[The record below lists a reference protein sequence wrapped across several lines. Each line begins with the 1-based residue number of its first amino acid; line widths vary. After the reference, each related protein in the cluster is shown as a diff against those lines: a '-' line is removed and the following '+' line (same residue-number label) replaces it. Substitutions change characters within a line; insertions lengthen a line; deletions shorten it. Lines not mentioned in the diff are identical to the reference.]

1 MFRIST
7 RRAESMRVLH
17 LGKYYAPQRGGIER
31 HLQDLAEWFSERGH
45 QVDVLVHQPV
55 GQWRGREDVINGVA
69 VCRAGCPV
77 APLYT
82 PISPL
87 FPLQLSRAIKRS
99 RPDILHL
106 HMPNPSCFWA
116 LLSARARARP
126 WVVHWHADVPPDMPD
141 WRVRAAYR
149 LYRPFEQAVLKRAS
163 AIIVTSQTYLEASKA
178 LAPWKHKVSVIPL
191 GIAESI
197 ADIGSSPVWPRN
209 GSLRLL
215 AVGRLSHYKGF
226 AVLLDALAKTD
237 QASLVLIGKG
247 EESERLHTQAMRLGI
262 ADRISFVGELSDPDL
277 LAAYTQADLLVLPSL
292 DRSEAFGLVLLEAM
306 RAALAVIA
314 SKVPGSGISQVIE
327 HEKSGLLVEPGN
339 AEALTVALGQMASSD
354 TRRRLAAGG
363 HQRWRNQ
370 FTLEASAQAVL
381 ALYRNLTG
389 AHPQAG
395 APSE

>member
-1 MFRIST
+1 
-7 RRAESMRVLH
+7 MRVLH

-31 HLQDLAEWFSERGH
+31 HLQDLAEWFSARGH
-45 QVDVLVHQPV
+45 QVDVLAHQPA
-55 GQWRGREDVINGVA
+55 GQWRSSDEVIHGVR

-87 FPLQLSRAIKRS
+87 FPWHLSRLIRRS
-99 RPDILHL
+99 RPEILHL
-106 HMPNPSCFWA
+106 HLPNPSCFWA
-116 LLSARARARP
+116 LFSPQARSRP
-126 WVVHWHADVPPDMPD
+126 WIVHWHADVSPDMPD

-163 AIIVTSQTYLEASKA
+163 AIIATSQTYLDASAA

-197 ADIGSSPVWPRN
+197 ADVGNSPLWPRS
-209 GSLRLL
+209 GSQRLL

-226 AVLLDALAKTD
+226 AVLLDALAKTAE
-237 QASLVLIGKG
+237 ASLLLIGKG
-247 EESERLHTQAMRLGI
+247 EESERLREQAARLGI
-262 ADRISFVGELSDPDL
+262 SDRVSFVGELSDPDL
-277 LAAYTQADLLVLPSL
+277 LAAYAQADLLVLPSL

-306 RAALAVIA
+306 RAGLAVIA
-314 SKVPGSGISQVIE
+314 SRVPGSGISQVIE

-339 AEALTVALGQMASSD
+339 ADALAGALTLLSSV
-354 TRRRLAAGG
+354 TMRQRLAAGG
-363 HQRWRNQ
+363 HQRWLDY
-370 FTLEASAQAVL
+370 FTLEVSAQAVL

-389 AHPQAG
+389 AHPQAE